1 MSDPRRV
8 KSHLMGIATWTELES
23 TVSAMVAAILRND
36 GKAADAQRAKAH
48 DILDQH
54 LDAKTESVTAM
65 RADIER
71 QFKG

>member
-1 MSDPRRV
+1 MTDPRRL
-8 KSHLMGIATWTELES
+8 KSHMLTLATWTELES
-23 TVSAMVAAILRND
+23 TISGMVAATLRND
-36 GKAADAQRAKAH
+36 GKAADALRAKAH

-54 LDAKTESVTAM
+54 LDAKTEGVTAM